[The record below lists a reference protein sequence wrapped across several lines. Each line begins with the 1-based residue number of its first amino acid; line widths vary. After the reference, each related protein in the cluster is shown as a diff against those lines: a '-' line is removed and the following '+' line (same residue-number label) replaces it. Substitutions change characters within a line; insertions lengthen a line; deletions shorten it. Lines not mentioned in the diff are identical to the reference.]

1 MEAVGRV
8 QECGCI
14 ALAPEVQEQTGLY
27 PGATFRVELTSD
39 KRVVLIPMETK
50 SGGEL
55 KPHARCG

>member
-1 MEAVGRV
+1 MESVGRV

-50 SGGEL
+50 LAGDL